1 MRTYKQ
7 LADKMK
13 TAGDRIRKSASADQ
27 LVVQATDNYRRE
39 LDSDIVRQAATA
51 AGFQE
56 EWLSVL
62 AKKGKK
68 QQASTQKDVSWLS
81 TRLAV
86 AVNQC
91 YCRCSG
97 CAPRELPPKPPQA
110 VGVTYRGPCRQTCPF
125 RCPLVC
131 FSRWCSGAAPPPTPR
146 VVGDHFRGF
155 PRVAPQVF
163 GGSNCTGVTCV
174 HDFPQ

>member
-1 MRTYKQ
+1 VSHLRVRTYKQ

-39 LDSDIVRQAATA
+39 LDPDIVRQAATA

-68 QQASTQKDVSWLS
+68 QQTSTQKDVSCW
-81 TRLAV
+81 RLRSISAI
-86 AVNQC
+86 AD
-91 YCRCSG
+91 
-97 CAPRELPPKPPQA
+97 A
-110 VGVTYRGPCRQTCPF
+110 
-125 RCPLVC
+125 
-131 FSRWCSGAAPPPTPR
+131 
-146 VVGDHFRGF
+146 
-155 PRVAPQVF
+155 
-163 GGSNCTGVTCV
+163 
-174 HDFPQ
+174 